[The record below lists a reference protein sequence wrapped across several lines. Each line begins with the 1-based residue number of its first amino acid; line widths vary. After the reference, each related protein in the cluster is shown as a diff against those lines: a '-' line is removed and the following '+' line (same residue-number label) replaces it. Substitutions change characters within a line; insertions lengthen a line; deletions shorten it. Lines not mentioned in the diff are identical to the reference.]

1 MRETCPLVHQY
12 QDLIHIFNQTFF
24 ASFNTRL
31 VKGGDEPLY
40 LPAHANCHYHQIIFA
55 HGYFASAL
63 HEIAHWCIAGE
74 QRRLLVDFGYW
85 YEPDG
90 RTTQQQRDFE
100 KVEVKPQAIEWGFSL
115 ACGKPFRVSVDN
127 LNGESGDTTQFEENV
142 FHQLQAYRTNGFPHR
157 AHCFIQALQAFY
169 DTPEQALWQVS
180 KPNSLMETVS

>member
-1 MRETCPLVHQY
+1 MLLVHQY

-24 ASFNTRL
+24 SKYNTRL
-31 VKGGDEPLY
+31 VKGDDEPLY
-40 LPAHANCHYHQIIFA
+40 LPANQQCDYHQVIFA

-90 RTTQQQRDFE
+90 RSAQQQREFE

-127 LNGESGDTTQFEENV
+127 LNGESGDTSEFEKNV
-142 FHQLQAYRTNGFPHR
+142 YHQLQTYRASGFPHR
-157 AHCFIQALQAFY
+157 AHSFISALQAFY
-169 DTPEQALWQVS
+169 KTPEPSAWQVTMPS
-180 KPNSLMETVS
+180 SLMEPV